1 MMALRKQQNSRSHI
15 GPYQVFARIGEG
27 GMGSVY
33 LTKMDGPPGF
43 NKMAVVKELR
53 ADLAGSSE
61 FTDMFLNEARL
72 AARLTHPNVVHTY
85 GANEENGQ
93 LYIAME
99 YLDGQ
104 PWSKVRDTLWANR
117 SLPVPLHLKMLADA
131 LAGLHYAHELKDY
144 NGANLQIVHCDVSP
158 QNVFVT
164 YDGQVKIV
172 DFGVARVISGKH
184 RPKSN
189 MLVGK
194 LAYIAPEQARGEELD
209 RRADIFAVG
218 VMLWEALTG
227 QRFVSNQNWDEL
239 REKRANGQ
247 EPRVRAVMPKVP
259 RAIADVCDRA
269 MAHDPALRFETAAK
283 FRDAILGYLSEVSPN
298 VDSSQIGELVVG
310 AFRAER
316 DRVHALI
323 ERQLKLPPQYVTVED
338 LVSSATVDVAD
349 HTIRADLSE
358 LASVSRL
365 RDDHAVV
372 EASTV
377 ARARSNARATRRR
390 AWTAG
395 VGGAVALA
403 ALGLGVHL
411 RSTPKAEPA
420 AGMAPA
426 PTVSMAPGIAGLSG
440 PSMASAVVPAADSA
454 AQAAPATV
462 HLVISA
468 SPAEAKLFMDG
479 VPLRSN
485 PFNERVS
492 ASGDLHLLRALG
504 PGLQAQERVIQLDRD
519 HEIKLVLEPLPQAV
533 QAVAQPTARPA
544 HRAPVVERSAV
555 KREAQAAVETS
566 VASAPKPAADS
577 LYDQRINTDSA
588 ARKIYED
595 DPYR

>member
-53 ADLAGSSE
+53 ADLAGSAE
-61 FTDMFLNEARL
+61 FAGMFLNEAKL

-99 YLDGQ
+99 HLDGQ
-104 PWSKVRDTLWANR
+104 PWSKVRDALWANR

-144 NGANLQIVHCDVSP
+144 DGTDLQIVHCDVSP

-172 DFGVARVISGKH
+172 DFGVARVISG
-184 RPKSN
+184 RNQPKSN

-227 QRFVSNQNWDEL
+227 QRFVSNQSWEDL
-239 REKRANGQ
+239 REKRAKGK
-247 EPRVRAVMPKVP
+247 EPRVRDVMPKVP

-269 MAHDPALRFETAAK
+269 MALDPTQRFETAAK
-283 FRDAILGYLSEVSPN
+283 FRDAIMNYLAEVSPH
-298 VDSSQIGELVVG
+298 VDSSQLGELVVG
-310 AFRAER
+310 AFRSER
-316 DRVHALI
+316 GRMHAMI
-323 ERQLKLPPQYVTVED
+323 ERQLKLPAQSVVMED

-377 ARARSNARATRRR
+377 ARARVKSSKQMLVL
-390 AWTAG
+390 AG
-395 VGGAVALA
+395 VGGAVVLA
-403 ALGLGVHL
+403 AIGLGYKAL
-411 RSTPKAEPA
+411 NAPKPDAPA
-420 AGMAPA
+420 ATLA
-426 PTVSMAPGIAGLSG
+426 PTVTLPPGIA
-440 PSMASAVVPAADSA
+440 PPPTAAAATPTAVAAATPTPENPANAI
-454 AQAAPATV
+454 PTTV
-462 HLVISA
+462 QLVISA
-468 SPAEAKLFMDG
+468 SPAEANLLMDG
-479 VPLRSN
+479 MPLRTN
-485 PFNERVS
+485 PFNERVR
-492 ASGDLHLLRALG
+492 ASGDFHLLRAMG
-504 PGLQAQERVIQLDRD
+504 PGLQTQERVIQLDR
-519 HEIKLVLEPLPQAV
+519 
-533 QAVAQPTARPA
+533 
-544 HRAPVVERSAV
+544 
-555 KREAQAAVETS
+555 
-566 VASAPKPAADS
+566 
-577 LYDQRINTDSA
+577 
-588 ARKIYED
+588 
-595 DPYR
+595 